1 MSGLRTFDRDALT
14 ILNLLYR
21 VPGLIPQPVYPATAD
36 VVEEKAVHMVEDEL
50 IRVLR
55 FVPTDPDGRP
65 FSHHYQVKAKG
76 RLEEPPLATTGS
88 GSEWKAGA
96 TTPFGQAL
104 EALFDAPSTVA
115 RFKKGSLF
123 VRADELMVDPT
134 NASQDVLE
142 VQVRLASIALVRALS
157 LAILQSRPLPRGD
170 LSIAATGT
178 GLGDD
183 AAEFTGLPAYI
194 AGTEQEI
201 DWRPVPGMMGGLAA
215 IEARCHSSGGDF
227 GTAPDA
233 FVMSSRARWRLL
245 SEMEQ
250 RGLTPQYLPSALTG
264 KPQLHF
270 HGIPVLTGRVREEPS
285 GGTTEA
291 WALKLTGPTAVRVLH
306 VGGKPGSFGV
316 QLEPT
321 TVTQAAAASTDGQPA
336 EVQSSTRG
344 VEIFGNYSLCV
355 PEPQSAARLTGI
367 PVDEPTGTF
376 PIQ

>member
-21 VPGLIPQPVYPATAD
+21 VPGLVPQPVYPAAAD
-36 VVEEKAVHMVEDEL
+36 AVHQQAVHMVEDEL

-55 FVPTDPDGRP
+55 FVPTDPEGRP
-65 FSHHYQVKAKG
+65 FSHHYQVKARG
-76 RLEEPPLATTGS
+76 RLDEPALTTTGA
-88 GSEWKAGA
+88 GSDWKPGA

-104 EALFDAPSTVA
+104 QELFDCPSTVA

-134 NASQDVLE
+134 NVSQDVLE

-170 LSIAATGT
+170 LTIATSGT

-183 AAEFTGLPAYI
+183 AAEFTGLPAYVV
-194 AGTEQEI
+194 GTTQ
-201 DWRPVPGMMGGLAA
+201 DVAWRPSLGMMGGLAA
-215 IEARCHSSGGDF
+215 IEARCHPSDGDF
-227 GTAPDA
+227 GTSPDA

-245 SEMEQ
+245 LEMEQ
-250 RGLTPQYLPSALTG
+250 KGITPEYLPCVLTR
-264 KPQLHF
+264 KLQLHF
-270 HGIPVLTGRVREEPS
+270 HGIPVLTGRVREEAV
-285 GGTTEA
+285 GGSTEA

-306 VGGKPGSFGV
+306 VGGRPDAFGV

-321 TVTQAAAASTDGQPA
+321 TVTQAAPATCDGQPS
-336 EVQSSTRG
+336 EVQNSTRG
-344 VEIFGNYSLCV
+344 VEVFGNYSLCV
-355 PEPQSAARLTGI
+355 PEPQSIARLTGI
-367 PVDEPTGTF
+367 PVDEPTDG
-376 PIQ
+376 IG